1 MIECSIKQIEF
12 EVYFLWNDLK
22 PFDILIGHLSQ
33 HQIQGPQNCEW
44 SQLEEQ
50 DFQIGIHAPDF
61 E

>member
-33 HQIQGPQNCEW
+33 HQNQGSQNCER
-44 SQLEEQ
+44 SQLEE
-50 DFQIGIHAPDF
+50 
-61 E
+61 